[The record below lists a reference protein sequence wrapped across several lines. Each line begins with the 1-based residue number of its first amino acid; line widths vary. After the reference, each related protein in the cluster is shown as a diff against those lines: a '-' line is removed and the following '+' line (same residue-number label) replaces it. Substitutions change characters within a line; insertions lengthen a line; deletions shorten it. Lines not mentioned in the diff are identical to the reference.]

1 MIFFTLVIA
10 KWMEKY
16 LDITKP
22 RYSEHFLPV
31 PWFCYLRLYFGVDI
45 VSRRLFQWT
54 ARIENGLKLRPT
66 TKRCKQHY
74 KYVFFVYCSLLGVFC
89 TGNII
94 RKKKGQ
100 VLNKLQTRLLLENP
114 GGSES
119 RQISISI
126 FNNYRNQSHL
136 VVHTSPAYF
145 SLYRRSW
152 R

>member
-10 KWMEKY
+10 KCMEKY

-74 KYVFFVYCSLLGVFC
+74 KYVFFCLLQLVRGFLYWKHHK
-89 TGNII
+89 
-94 RKKKGQ
+94 KKKGQ

-136 VVHTSPAYF
+136 VVHTFPAYF